1 MSNLRF
7 MVREY
12 VINPATM
19 NIDLRTQQPSGHS
32 TALNMPAG
40 PAAAPRTVPA
50 DVTIFFIPRFP
61 ECEIANALF
70 LVLIA
75 SNPAGG
81 SEFFEILMRKVA
93 VIGESIDAKIDRT
106 IFRLVRVVAFEKFP
120 DHLDHLGNIGWFGR
134 SGIGV
139 SGFDTQG

>member
-1 MSNLRF
+1 

-12 VINPATM
+12 VINSATM
-19 NIDLRTQQPSGHS
+19 NIDLRIQQPSGHS

-75 SNPAGG
+75 SNSAGG
-81 SEFFEILMRKVA
+81 SEFFQIQMRKVA
-93 VIGESIDAKIDRT
+93 VIGKPIDAKINET
-106 IFRLVRVVAFEKFP
+106 ILSLVRLVAFEKFS
-120 DHLDHLGNIGWFGR
+120 DHLDHLGNIGRFGR